1 MMPGVQRCVLGRFW
15 FALFGTLILLGA
27 AAASAH
33 AAPVERTFQA
43 PRSSVEKALKQ
54 LQPATSGRLP
64 TLDGFALQGEHPLN
78 NYERAFF
85 QCTIQVNS
93 TSAGESVVLVSAKL
107 TAWYK
112 GATASQS
119 GYQLLQSNG
128 RIEADL
134 LEQLADQLS
143 AGVPAVPSPASPS
156 NRKDLD
162 LPPAPGALAKPGVPD
177 TRVLDAPKLAPVW
190 SKPPASQPASGNGRP
205 DGRPD
210 ASLQG
215 LQPAAP
221 KTSGKTAADLQAE
234 TASLEDVL
242 KNQARPKNI
251 VAVKKSGTPVVSS
264 PSLTASALFLATAH
278 DEFELL
284 DYGADWAHVRIS
296 GLSRG
301 WIWRTS
307 LEMPEGIPDVAPQD
321 AKSPPAPSELFQ
333 VSREETGP
341 FPGDWEPLRGK
352 NVRIISVQKVREEE
366 QGAGATAKLEFAKT
380 LLDQNYDLLAKS
392 SDISG
397 LVLVFDSADGGMVAA
412 TIGTI
417 ARWKAGALNDA
428 ALWHRCYFDP
438 PETFSLSPAGSR

>member
-1 MMPGVQRCVLGRFW
+1 MMPGVRGRSRRLG
-15 FALFGTLILLGA
+15 LFGMLVLLGV

-43 PRSSVEKALKQ
+43 PRSSVENALKQ
-54 LQPATSGRLP
+54 LQPAMSGRLP
-64 TLDGFALQGEHPLN
+64 TLDGFAVQGEHPLN

-85 QCTIQVNS
+85 QCTVQVN
-93 TSAGESVVLVSAKL
+93 TTKAGESVVRVSAKL
-107 TAWYK
+107 TAWYR
-112 GATASQS
+112 GTTASQS

-134 LEQLADQLS
+134 LDQLAEQLS
-143 AGVPAVPSPASPS
+143 AGVPAAPSPVSSS
-156 NRKDLD
+156 NREDVD
-162 LPPAPGALAKPGVPD
+162 LPAAPGAVAKPS
-177 TRVLDAPKLAPVW
+177 VLDTPKLAPVW
-190 SKPPASQPASGNGRP
+190 SKPQESKPASGAGKT
-205 DGRPD
+205 D

-221 KTSGKTAADLQAE
+221 KTAGKAADDLQAE

-264 PSLTASALFLATAH
+264 PSLSAKALFLATAH

-284 DYGADWAHVRIS
+284 DYGADWVHVRIS

-307 LEMPEGIPDVAPQD
+307 LEMPEGIPDVAPSD
-321 AKSPPAPSELFQ
+321 TKSPPAPSELFQ
-333 VSREETGP
+333 VSREETGT

-352 NVRIISVQKVREEE
+352 NVRIISVQKVQENE

-397 LVLVFDSADGGMVAA
+397 MVLIFDSADGGMVAA

-417 ARWKAGALNDA
+417 ERWKAGSLNDA
-428 ALWHRCYFDP
+428 GLWHRCYFDP
-438 PETFSLSPAGSR
+438 PETFSLSAAGSRQRDLPAR